1 MHFDDVIL
9 QVRTISFLIVISFMT
24 ESKTLKNIWSMS
36 MWFAFGGF
44 FFWWF
49 FKLYIYIA
57 RENEVFFIKMH
68 VLWWS
73 LISSNWYKVV
83 SFKKK
88 KKCSKDKF
96 QLTHGPHRYLEFLYM
111 NKFGLLKPRPKEIVY
126 YDNICTKSV
135 KQLMHDKCIFLSI
148 VFNLSF
154 NMSSFYLSNL
164 EILK

>member
-1 MHFDDVIL
+1 M
-9 QVRTISFLIVISFMT
+9 RYFL
-24 ESKTLKNIWSMS
+24 SKCMCCDEVLSLPIDT
-36 MWFAFGGF
+36 
-44 FFWWF
+44 
-49 FKLYIYIA
+49 KL
-57 RENEVFFIKMH
+57 FH
-68 VLWWS
+68 L
-73 LISSNWYKVV
+73 
-83 SFKKK
+83 KK

-148 VFNLSF
+148 FFNLSF